1 MSKICEI
8 EKIAK
13 SKKFAKS
20 GQPALS
26 VAGTV
31 FTESNVKSNLK

>member
-20 GQPALS
+20 GQP
-26 VAGTV
+26 
-31 FTESNVKSNLK
+31 VKKSLNEVKDNLRVQ